1 MQYKKPSTLIRINKK
16 SVNDTKSCYYRNEIA
31 ESSQTQIQAGNAF
44 HQL

>member
-1 MQYKKPSTLIRINKK
+1 MEK
-16 SVNDTKSCYYRNEIA
+16 SVIDTKSWYYRNEIV